1 MIQVRACKPL
11 LIAAPSNV
19 IPWSGH
25 RRRGRTPSIAE
36 RTSPH
41 VCFLPDNVPLFS
53 YYVNTALLIFDAGT
67 LRAVSTTYEFQRA
80 RRPEHKDE
88 RREAILAAARELAGE
103 RPVREIS
110 LGDIA
115 RRVGFAKS
123 NVLRYFESREDVFL
137 RLLLREWES
146 WRADLTMQLRS
157 GATTANSMATTI
169 ARTIAER
176 PLFCDL
182 VSEMSGVLERNVSV
196 GAVQAFKS
204 ESLGKVDDLGTV
216 VAKRIPNL
224 YFEGGREIIAAA
236 LIITAGL
243 WPIANPA
250 PHVAAMFAEDPAL
263 TRAHV
268 DFEDRLQQ
276 LLKTLITGSLN
287 TETAKPRNTAAT
299 AKSVRPVAKQP

>member
-1 MIQVRACKPL
+1 
-11 LIAAPSNV
+11 
-19 IPWSGH
+19 
-25 RRRGRTPSIAE
+25 
-36 RTSPH
+36 
-41 VCFLPDNVPLFS
+41 
-53 YYVNTALLIFDAGT
+53 
-67 LRAVSTTYEFQRA
+67 VSTTYEFQRA

-103 RPVREIS
+103 QAVREIS

-123 NVLRYFESREDVFL
+123 NLLRYFESREDVFL

-146 WRADLTMQLRS
+146 WRANLSMRLRS
-157 GATTANSMATTI
+157 GGTTANSVATTI
-169 ARTIAER
+169 ARAITER

-182 VSEMSGVLERNVSV
+182 ISEMSAVLERNVSV

-204 ESLGKVDDLGTV
+204 ESLDKVDDLGAV
-216 VAKRIPNL
+216 VAERMPDL
-224 YFEGGREIIAAA
+224 HFEGGRETIATA

-250 PHVAAMFAEDPAL
+250 PHVAAMFTENPAL

-276 LLKTLITGSLN
+276 LLRALITGFLN
-287 TETAKPRNTAAT
+287 TETAKPHKTAAT
-299 AKSVRPVAKQP
+299 ARSVRGIKHP

>member
-1 MIQVRACKPL
+1 VA
-11 LIAAPSNV
+11 
-19 IPWSGH
+19 
-25 RRRGRTPSIAE
+25 
-36 RTSPH
+36 
-41 VCFLPDNVPLFS
+41 
-53 YYVNTALLIFDAGT
+53 
-67 LRAVSTTYEFQRA
+67 TTYEFQRA

-115 RRVGFAKS
+115 RRVGLAKS
-123 NVLRYFESREDVFL
+123 NLLRYFESREDVFL

-146 WRADLTMQLRS
+146 WRVSLTKRLRS
-157 GATTANSMATTI
+157 GGATADSVATTI

-182 VSEMSGVLERNVSV
+182 ISEMSAVLERNVSV
-196 GAVQAFKS
+196 ATVQAFKS
-204 ESLGKVDDLGTV
+204 QSLDKVDDLGAA
-216 VAKRIPNL
+216 VAGRIPGL
-224 YFEGGREIIAAA
+224 CGQDGRETIAAA

-250 PHVAAMFAEDPAL
+250 PHVTAMYAEIPAL

-276 LLKTLITGSLN
+276 LLVALITGFLN
-287 TETAKPRNTAAT
+287 RETPKPRKSPAT
-299 AKSVRPVAKQP
+299 IRSDTPMANHR